1 MLSAPRGDTPHPR
14 SGAEARR
21 TPRKRVVA
29 KRSYTTSKVRASGRV
44 CQAATEQEQPRR
56 ATPNPRPGA
65 VAGKS
70 NPTPEARGGSREEPH
85 DVQRAVAAL
94 VQEGLEEPSHVE
106 GQEVWREEIPSSK
119 VRSSGCTLLESREE
133 IPHAQGKRN
142 PSKMV
147 GVARGH

>member
-1 MLSAPRGDTPHPR
+1 M
-14 SGAEARR
+14 
-21 TPRKRVVA
+21 VA

-56 ATPNPRPGA
+56 ATPHPRPGA

-106 GQEVWREEIPSSK
+106 GQEGR
-119 VRSSGCTLLESREE
+119 
-133 IPHAQGKRN
+133 Q
-142 PSKMV
+142 
-147 GVARGH
+147 